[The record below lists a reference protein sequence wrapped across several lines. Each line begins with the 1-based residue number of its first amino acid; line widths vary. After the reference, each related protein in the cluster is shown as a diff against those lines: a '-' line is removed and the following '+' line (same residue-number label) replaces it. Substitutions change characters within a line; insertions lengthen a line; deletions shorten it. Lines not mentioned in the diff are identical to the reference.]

1 MKTLMHIFR
10 SISGNSIVY
19 FFTII
24 FDLLLIFSEGYFFR
38 LARIM
43 CYIGLFLWLWQ
54 AGKANSTSSFR
65 SALILLGMLVIGR
78 VIKHIILVLIALLK
92 NTKSE

>member
-1 MKTLMHIFR
+1 MKILMHIFGL
-10 SISGNSIVY
+10 ISDNSIVY

-24 FDLLLIFSEGYFFR
+24 FDLFLIFSEAYFFR
-38 LARIM
+38 LARII

-65 SALILLGMLVIGR
+65 SALILLSMFVIGR
-78 VIKHIILVLIALLK
+78 VIKHIILVLIAHLK
-92 NTKSE
+92 DTKSE